1 MRGGS
6 LHGCNLGR
14 WVGVFEV
21 NLIEMV
27 VRVVCF
33 QFESFLLESLKVVN
47 EKDIYQENVSPI
59 RSEGTASVAIA

>member
-14 WVGVFEV
+14 QVGAFEV
-21 NLIEMV
+21 NLVEMV

-33 QFESFLLESLKVVN
+33 LFESFLLESLKVVN
-47 EKDIYQENVSPI
+47 EKDIYRENVSLI
-59 RSEGTASVAIA
+59 HSEDTASAVIA

>member
-1 MRGGS
+1 MCGGS

-14 WVGVFEV
+14 RVGAFEV